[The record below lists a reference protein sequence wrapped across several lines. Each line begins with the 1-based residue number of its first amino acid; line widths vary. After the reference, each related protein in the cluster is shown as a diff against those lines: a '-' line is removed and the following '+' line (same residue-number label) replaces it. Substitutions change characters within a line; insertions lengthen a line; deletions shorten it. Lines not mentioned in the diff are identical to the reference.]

1 MELVTTHRVS
11 DPRAAWDQGFLG
23 RLSGGSHLLDLGC
36 GPGVP
41 TAAEFVR
48 NGHRVTRIDVSPRQV
63 ELARVNVPQGRFLIG
78 DALTTNFP
86 TGSFDAIAALFVLT
100 HIPRAQWA
108 SLFARFVE
116 WLSPQGWLQA
126 TFGMNDSSGW
136 DEEDFLGFGH
146 TNWTDGFG
154 PENGRRLL
162 VDAGFRID
170 RAETIVDEL
179 PSGVARWLWVIAHA
193 GHSPELKWQQTG
205 KQPI

>member
-1 MELVTTHRVS
+1 
-11 DPRAAWDQGFLG
+11 
-23 RLSGGSHLLDLGC
+23 
-36 GPGVP
+36 
-41 TAAEFVR
+41 
-48 NGHRVTRIDVSPRQV
+48 
-63 ELARVNVPQGRFLIG
+63 
-78 DALTTNFP
+78 
-86 TGSFDAIAALFVLT
+86 
-100 HIPRAQWA
+100 
-108 SLFARFVE
+108 
-116 WLSPQGWLQA
+116 
-126 TFGMNDSSGW
+126 MNDSSGW

-170 RAETIVDEL
+170 RPGTIVDEL